1 MRLHFDLIDMR
12 LFVNIAETNS
22 LTRGAERS
30 HMSLPSASTRIK
42 NFEDHLGTKLLF
54 RANQGVTLT
63 PPGQA
68 FLHHA
73 RLILQQIEHL
83 RSDLQEYVQGLR
95 GHVRIWANTT
105 SISEYLPAVLPA
117 FLAQNSDV
125 SIDLRERLSHDIV
138 LAVIEGKTDIGIVA
152 GNVRTEGLEVIP
164 YHRDRLVLATAHDH
178 PLATCSEVSFEDT
191 LDFDHV
197 GLSEASAIHTFLNQ
211 AASAVHRPLKTRIQV
226 GSFEAVCRMVD
237 AGVGIGILPDSA
249 ARRYAKTMNISIVS
263 LADEW
268 AARNLQICVRSL
280 SLLPAFARSLIQLLV
295 DDARSSGAEFEAK
308 EFIQQ
313 SNGL

>member
-42 NFEDHLGTKLLF
+42 NFEDHLGTKLLH

-68 FLHHA
+68 FLHHS

-83 RSDLQEYVQGLR
+83 RRDLQEYVEGLR

-105 SISEYLPAVLPA
+105 AMSEHLPQVLSA
-117 FLAQNSDV
+117 FLAKNPDV

-138 LAVIEGKTDIGIVA
+138 LAVSEGKADIGIVA

-164 YHRDRLVLATAHDH
+164 YHKDHLVLAVPAGH
-178 PLATCSEVSFEDT
+178 PLADRTNVFMEDT
-191 LDFDHV
+191 IEFDHV

-211 AASAVHRPLKTRIQV
+211 AVSAVHRTLKIRIQV
-226 GSFEAVCRMVD
+226 GSFEAICRMAE
-237 AGVGIGILPDSA
+237 AGVGIGVLPGSV
-249 ARRYAKTMNISIVS
+249 AKRCSKTSNFVTVP
-263 LADEW
+263 LADPW
-268 AARNLQICVRSL
+268 AERQLQICVRSF
-280 SLLPAFARSLIQLLV
+280 SLLPAFGRDLIQMLV
-295 DDARSSGAEFEAK
+295 TDTGSKLQAAVDFPAAYR
-308 EFIQQ
+308 
-313 SNGL
+313 